1 MIPRHLSD
9 LVLKMAGKM
18 PIISITGPRQSGK
31 TTLAKACFPHY
42 TYVNLESPET
52 RLAASTDPKAF
63 LKQHQQGLI
72 VDEVQRLPELFSWL
86 QVLSDESGK
95 TGEYILTGSQ
105 NFLLSRNISQTLA
118 GRVFVSHLLPFSL
131 SELSAANLLE
141 NDLDVT
147 MVKGF
152 YPRIFDKDIA
162 PDLFYPSYNQTYLE
176 RDIAG
181 LISMQNMTLFR
192 KFMELLAGRVG
203 QMINFSSLAI
213 EVGVDYK
220 TIQSWCSLLESGFMI
235 FFLRPWH
242 VNFSKRV
249 VKSPKLYFYDTGLA
263 CNLLGVRSS
272 DDLKRHWARGALF
285 ENMIISDVKKNLA
298 HNADQTSLYFWRDNK
313 GVEVDLLLVGPL
325 ETKAIEIK
333 SGSTINASFF
343 SNLEK
348 FETYSDRP
356 LSKFIVYGGDEI
368 KKIKGTTLLPWR
380 EALSIPG

>member
-1 MIPRHLSD
+1 MIERRLSD
-9 LVLKMAGKM
+9 VILKMAGKM

-31 TTLAKACFPHY
+31 TTLAKACFSHY
-42 TYVNLESPET
+42 AYVNLESPET

-131 SELSAANLLE
+131 SELSAANFLE
-141 NDLDVT
+141 DDLDVT

-162 PDLFYPSYNQTYLE
+162 PELFYPSYNQTYLE

-220 TIQSWCSLLESGFMI
+220 TIQSWCSLLESGFVI

-272 DDLKRHWARGALF
+272 DDLKRHWARGSLF

-313 GVEVDLLLVGPL
+313 GVEVDLLLAGPL

-356 LSKFIVYGGDEI
+356 LSKYIVYGGDEI
-368 KKIKGTTLLPWR
+368 KKIKGTTFLPWR
-380 EALSIPG
+380 EALSILG